1 MVEKFE
7 SYLGVLPLTQVV
19 KTRIDEIM
27 ILNSAMFDEEILDI
41 FICELK
47 NNEERPTYTS
57 LWFFTESYAIEC
69 KDFLTT
75 YDFDI
80 APYKNRLKYSS
91 IKSTDF
97 DFATPTDKSF
107 VKISFQFDSTV
118 SGIFTATSNNCLK
131 AYEFYTKYIIPNII
145 K

>member
-1 MVEKFE
+1 MVERFE

-27 ILNSAMFDEEILDI
+27 ILNHAMFDEDILDI

-47 NNEERPTYTS
+47 NNEERTTFTS
-57 LWFFTESYAIEC
+57 LWLFTESYAIEC

-75 YDFDI
+75 YDFDM
-80 APYKNRLKYSS
+80 APYKNRLHYCS
-91 IKSTDF
+91 IKSTEF
-97 DFATPTDKSF
+97 DFVSPTEKSL
-107 VKISFQFDSTV
+107 VKITFQFDSRI
-118 SGIFTATSNNCLK
+118 SGTFTATNDNCLK
-131 AYEFYTKYIIPNII
+131 AYEFYKKYIIPNVV